1 MNYYQKIITLLVL
14 LIITVNMQ
22 ILPLWM
28 SSPYMEA
35 KNFLVVNNNQKLM
48 GTYNYSV
55 TFFSIFPTPQLALG
69 KSPLTQPFP
78 SSASSATTPKWDSN
92 AFTLL
97 SPKMAFFTTSQSLRT
112 QPKSGICSPVIWSSA
127 RAVSST
133 NFKFKCQTEQ
143 VTFTPLS
150 NIHQYF
156 CRTRINF
163 NIFA

>member
-1 MNYYQKIITLLVL
+1 MQRLYKIILLLTVVL
-14 LIITVNMQ
+14 VITQSQ

-28 SSPYMEA
+28 SSPYMEV

-69 KSPLTQPFP
+69 KSHLTQPFP

-112 QPKSGICSPVIWSSA
+112 QPKSGICSPATWSSA

-150 NIHQYF
+150 DIHQYF

-163 NIFA
+163 NIPA